1 MEGGYQAT
9 VVGSGLGCHF
19 HFILLTGQDL
29 YCGFITFPTELTITA
44 LTFTTKLQSPLLFL
58 EGGDLLYDI
67 K

>member
-1 MEGGYQAT
+1 MGGGYQAT
-9 VVGSGLGCHF
+9 VGCGLGCHF

-44 LTFTTKLQSPLLFL
+44 LTFSTKLQSPLLFL
-58 EGGDLLYDI
+58 ERGDWLYDI